1 MTILSV
7 IKDVSTVI
15 GLTVPT
21 AVFSSTDRE
30 HVELQSL
37 ANEMAH
43 RIAFDTRD
51 WTKLKTLATLTGDG
65 VSQGFDLPDDYQRM
79 LKKARIWPS
88 ASPYA
93 PYSHYAD
100 SDQWLGLAVQNFA
113 NLVGAWTMIGEQ
125 ILIKPP
131 VANLTTAQF
140 YYITNLIIKDNAGA
154 PKAAFTADDDV
165 YRLDERVLKLGMI
178 WQWKAN
184 KGQAYSEDM
193 ATYEDALSVS
203 AGADK
208 GSNIIVIG
216 QGRQP
221 VDADF
226 AFPGVI
232 TP

>member
-1 MTILSV
+1 MTILSI

-37 ANEMAH
+37 ANEMAQ

-65 VSQGFDLPDDYQRM
+65 VSLSFNFPADYKRM

-93 PYSHYAD
+93 PYTHYPD
-100 SDQWLGLAVQNFA
+100 SDQWLGLTVQNFA
-113 NLVGAWTMIGEQ
+113 TLVGAWTIIGEQ
-125 ILIKPP
+125 VQIKPA

-140 YYITNLIIKDNAGA
+140 YYLTDKIVKDAGGT
-154 PKAAFTADDDV
+154 PKTAFTADDDV
-165 YRLDERVLKLGMI
+165 YRLDERVLKLGII

-193 ATYEDALSVS
+193 ATYEDALAVS

-208 GSNIIVIG
+208 GSNILVIG
-216 QGRQP
+216 RGRMP
-221 VDADF
+221 VNAEF